1 MGPRLE
7 FPRGFFWG
15 TSTSSHQVEGN
26 NDNNDWSEWEK
37 RPGAITDGTRAGAA
51 CGWWDGR
58 AEQDLA
64 AAATAGQNAHR
75 LSLEWS
81 RLEPE
86 PGRWDNAAFGRYAR
100 LLEEMR
106 HLGLRAMVTLQHVT
120 LPLWLARRGA
130 WTSWEAV
137 DAFARYAEECA
148 RRLDGRV
155 DSWVTMNEP
164 AAVAGAAYALTYWP
178 PGLGSSRAALRALAV
193 MLEAHAAGYQ
203 AVKRVAPRAAVGIV
217 LSAPRLEPARRTL
230 SDRGI
235 TWVQDWAFLAST
247 LFALRTGILPLPL
260 RGRRARVP
268 GLRGA
273 TDFLGVN
280 YYGRYAVRFD
290 PQNAALLF
298 GRHVQEPT
306 VRTGRCADTS
316 TGRCST
322 ISNGRRAGLRAS
334 GSPRSIRPRSGAH
347 RGQARRCTRKS
358 AVPIRSRRDARGYF
372 SSGSSILYPLPRT
385 VSIRSRP
392 GPSFSRSRLMCV
404 STVRVCNSPLRFQT
418 SRSSAARVCRRP
430 TRDMKVVSSLNS
442 SAVSATS
449 SFCTKARCA
458 TGSIR
463 SGPTLSCSTSVSPCN
478 PRRSTARTRRTS
490 SRMLNGLVT
499 KSSAPSSNPTTRS
512 TSSPRAVTMM
522 TGTCFDRGELFS
534 CRQTSVPGTPGSMR
548 SSSTRSGSRLRT
560 RSSACS
566 PSRAPAVS
574 NPLCRRLN

>member
-290 PQNAALLF
+290 PHNAALLF

-306 VRTGRCADTS
+306 VRTGRCDWGAIAPEGLTRQLLRLSRFGVPLYVTENGIRDEEDS
-316 TGRCST
+316 TRQDY
-322 ISNGRRAGLRAS
+322 LRSHVAAVHEA
-334 GSPRSIRPRSGAH
+334 IRLG
-347 RGQARRCTRKS
+347 
-358 AVPIRSRRDARGYF
+358 VEVRGYF
-372 SSGSSILYPLPRT
+372 HWSLLDNFEWAEGWAPRFGLSALDPAT
-385 VSIRSRP
+385 QRRTPRP
-392 GPSFSRSRLMCV
+392 
-404 STVRVCNSPLRFQT
+404 
-418 SRSSAARVCRRP
+418 SAALYAEICR
-430 TRDMKVVSSLNS
+430 TNS
-442 SAVSATS
+442 VEA
-449 SFCTKARCA
+449 
-458 TGSIR
+458 
-463 SGPTLSCSTSVSPCN
+463 
-478 PRRSTARTRRTS
+478 
-490 SRMLNGLVT
+490 
-499 KSSAPSSNPTTRS
+499 
-512 TSSPRAVTMM
+512 
-522 TGTCFDRGELFS
+522 
-534 CRQTSVPGTPGSMR
+534 
-548 SSSTRSGSRLRT
+548 
-560 RSSACS
+560 
-566 PSRAPAVS
+566 
-574 NPLCRRLN
+574 